1 MANPVVASISANLN
15 SVPVLDGANFKDRKE
30 NMEIVLGCMDL
41 DLALRIEK
49 PPSPMDSRAL
59 TSAKEFLAEIEKCFA
74 KSDKAETSTLLQNL
88 ISMKYQGKGNFRE
101 YIMGMSN
108 IAPKLKA
115 LKLELSEDL
124 LIHLVLIFLPS
135 QFSQFKIS
143 YNCQKE
149 KWSLNE
155 LISYYVQEEE
165 RLKQERTESADVVST
180 SKDKGKRKRIEEPK
194 MKLLRVQDKR
204 NKIRVTTI
212 SFAVSLDM

>member
-1 MANPVVASISANLN
+1 
-15 SVPVLDGANFKDRKE
+15 
-30 NMEIVLGCMDL
+30 
-41 DLALRIEK
+41 
-49 PPSPMDSRAL
+49 
-59 TSAKEFLAEIEKCFA
+59 
-74 KSDKAETSTLLQNL
+74 
-88 ISMKYQGKGNFRE
+88 MKYQGKGNFRE

-108 IAPKLKA
+108 IASKLRA
-115 LKLELSEDL
+115 LKLELSKEL
-124 LIHLVLIFLPS
+124 LIHLVLISLPS

-204 NKIRVTTI
+204 NKIRVTTV
-212 SFAVSLDM
+212 SFAISLDM